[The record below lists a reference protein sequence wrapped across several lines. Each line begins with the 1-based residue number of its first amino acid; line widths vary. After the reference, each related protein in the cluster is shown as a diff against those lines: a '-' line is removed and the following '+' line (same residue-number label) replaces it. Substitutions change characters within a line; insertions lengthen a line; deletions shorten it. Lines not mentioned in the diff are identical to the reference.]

1 MDPRRSGQDV
11 IRCDLCKENVGEM
24 YCDFCH
30 IRLCIPC
37 IGSHIANDYDN
48 HKVVPFQKRKS
59 TLIYARCASHEN
71 KRNKFKCIE
80 CDVCLCSLCVS
91 SNSHKGHDLVH
102 LSQVNSITK
111 QSVRKDAEQLE
122 NIISPTYDAIVSEL
136 ESQVAGLD
144 NVYDEIGFSIIQH
157 GEILHKEVDNVIG
170 NMKDELNEMKN
181 SHHDILKKKLEEV
194 VQKRNSIQQA
204 MCYLW
209 EIEQSNEIMEIMA
222 YTSRIEEFTQ
232 LPPKVQITLPTFNAN
247 AINTEDMHSI
257 FGFLTRFPSA
267 LDEQGYTLKRKQPE
281 IKEFLDEE
289 EIVATFNTGLEGLD
303 SIAVV
308 RNEKKIW
315 ISRKAS
321 DMNCFDNEGD
331 LTNTVHS
338 STGEIPNDI
347 AVTVDGDVLYTDWKS
362 SSINVVKNDT
372 GNIEEKIIFHG
383 WIPVN
388 LCTTFFNDLLVSMYK
403 EDGSESKVVRY
414 TDFVEKQTIQ
424 YGDDGQQ
431 LFSANNFIKYLAE
444 NRNRDICV
452 ADNGASAVVVVDQ
465 NGHLRFQYK
474 GQPQISPNQQQ
485 FNPFGIATNSQSH
498 ILTSDSDNHCIHI
511 IDADGNFI
519 RHLNSLCDPWGI
531 CVDEND
537 ILYVAELITGNVK
550 KIKYLK

>member
-11 IRCDLCKENVGEM
+11 IRCELCKENVGEM

-37 IGSHIANDYDN
+37 IGSHIANGYDN

-59 TLIYARCASHEN
+59 TLVYTRCTIHEN
-71 KRNKFKCIE
+71 KRNKFKCVE
-80 CDVCLCSLCVS
+80 CNVCLCSLCVS

-102 LSQVNSITK
+102 LSQVNLTTK
-111 QSVRKDAEQLE
+111 QSVRKDERELK

-136 ESQVAGLD
+136 ESKVAGLD
-144 NVYDEIGFSIIQH
+144 NAYDEVIFSIIQH
-157 GEILHKEVDNVIG
+157 GEKLHKEVDNVIG
-170 NMKDELNEMKN
+170 NMKNELNEMKN
-181 SHHDILKKKLEEV
+181 SHLDILKKKLDGV
-194 VQKRNSIQQA
+194 VQQRNSIQQG
-204 MCYLW
+204 MRYLW
-209 EIEQSNEIMEIMA
+209 EIEQSNEIMEIME
-222 YTSRIEEFTQ
+222 YKSRIEEFRQ
-232 LPPKVQITLPTFNAN
+232 LPPKVQITLPTFNAKS
-247 AINTEDMHSI
+247 INTEDMRNI
-257 FGFLTRFPSA
+257 FGFLTRFSSA

-281 IKEFLDEE
+281 IKEFLNEE
-289 EIVATFNTGLEGLD
+289 ELVTTFITELEGLN

-308 RNEKKIW
+308 ENENIW
-315 ISRKAS
+315 INRKAS
-321 DMNCFDNEGD
+321 DMNCFDSEGR
-331 LTNTVHS
+331 LTKTIHS

-347 AVTVDGDVLYTDWKS
+347 TVTEDGDILYTDWKS
-362 SSINVVKNDT
+362 SSINVVKNGT
-372 GNIEEKIIFHG
+372 ANIEEKITLHG

-388 LCTTFFNDLLVSMYK
+388 LCVTFFNDLLVSMYK

-424 YGDDGQQ
+424 YGDNGQQ
-431 LFSANNFIKYLAE
+431 LLSANNFIKYLAE

-452 ADNGASAVVVVDQ
+452 ADNGANAVVVVAQ
-465 NGHLRFQYK
+465 SGRLRFQYK

-485 FNPFGIATNSQSH
+485 FHPFGIATDSQSH

-511 IDADGNFI
+511 IDADGNFL
-519 RHLNSLCDPWGI
+519 RHLNSFSDPWGI